1 MNRSVS
7 QEDFRVD
14 GVILMKLG
22 HSVLTE
28 EAHVLSNREG
38 KVIAVDL
45 LLVDNLVSKS
55 LTEPSDVSRR

>member
-1 MNRSVS
+1 MLRSVR

-22 HSVLTE
+22 HSVLAE
-28 EAHVLSNREG
+28 EAHVLTDREG